1 MNPLLQSIAMN
12 KEGVRLLNLGDTS
25 GAIAVFQHAVAVMR
39 NVAAAHAENPC
50 ELFDNLASEEMRTSF
65 PRRDQRPQDLVGLQS
80 DVCYIYNRPLVIPT
94 VAHIKNQEDLDSF
107 VQISSSFIIFNFALV
122 CHQYGKIHGDEAS
135 LKRAGCLYNL
145 TVKSLAN
152 GVGCDQAHFALQCLA
167 LNNLA
172 QLHYDQCDFRKS
184 QSCLEIMYDMVIR
197 TNCLDSYLS
206 DEETEEL
213 MLNLVHMQAPVAA
226 CAA

>member
-1 MNPLLQSIAMN
+1 MNPLLQAIAMN
-12 KEGVRLLNLGDTS
+12 KEGVQLLNLGDTS
-25 GAIAVFQHAVAVMR
+25 GAIVVFQHAVAVMR
-39 NVAAAHAENPC
+39 NLAAAHAENPC
-50 ELFDNLASEEMRTSF
+50 ELFDYFASEEMRTSF

-94 VAHIKNQEDLDSF
+94 NVQFKNQEDLDSF
-107 VQISSSFIIFNFALV
+107 VLISSTFVIFNFALA
-122 CHQYGKIHGDEAS
+122 CHQYGKIHGDENS
-135 LKRAGCLYNL
+135 LKRASCLYNL
-145 TVKSLAN
+145 TIKSLAN
-152 GVGCDQAHFALQCLA
+152 GDGCDEAQFALQCLA

-172 QLHYDQCDFRKS
+172 QLHYDQCDFHKS

-197 TNCLDSYLS
+197 TNCLDAYLS

-213 MLNLVHMQAPVAA
+213 MLNMVHMQAPVAA